1 MPLIQLAIKIR
12 GPNINSLLIRPLCK
26 EAGTVTLCTMETFIG
41 RGHVPI
47 TFVHIDCVYRDCSVF
62 FDLREIGL
70 DFSPKRWIVCM
81 MCDPF
86 SSFIGP
92 ISFYVRQGQIGR
104 LINADF
110 R

>member
-26 EAGTVTLCTMETFIG
+26 EAGTVTLCTMEAFIG

-47 TFVHIDCVYRDCSVF
+47 AIVPIDCVYRDCSVF
-62 FDLREIGL
+62 SDLTKIRLE
-70 DFSPKRWIVCM
+70 FSPNRWIACM

-92 ISFYVRQGQIGR
+92 ISFYVKKGQIGR
-104 LINADF
+104 LIHAEVG
-110 R
+110 